1 MYTYINICIYIYIYI
16 YFVILP
22 LSPGV
27 GRGCE
32 NDVIFRGKYRRDEK
46 KWENDTLEDKKER

>member
-1 MYTYINICIYIYIYI
+1 
-16 YFVILP
+16 
-22 LSPGV
+22 V

-46 KWENDTLEDKKER
+46 KWENDALEDKKER